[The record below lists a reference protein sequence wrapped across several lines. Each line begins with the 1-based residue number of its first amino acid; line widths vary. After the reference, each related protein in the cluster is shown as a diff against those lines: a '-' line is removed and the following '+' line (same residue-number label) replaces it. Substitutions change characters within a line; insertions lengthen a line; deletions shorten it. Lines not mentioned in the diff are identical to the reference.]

1 MEGEG
6 RIGPVSQAMTLPT
19 VRIIVNITLFTDEPL
34 EE

>member
-1 MEGEG
+1 MEEEG

-19 VRIIVNITLFTDEPL
+19 VRIVNITLLTDEEQL